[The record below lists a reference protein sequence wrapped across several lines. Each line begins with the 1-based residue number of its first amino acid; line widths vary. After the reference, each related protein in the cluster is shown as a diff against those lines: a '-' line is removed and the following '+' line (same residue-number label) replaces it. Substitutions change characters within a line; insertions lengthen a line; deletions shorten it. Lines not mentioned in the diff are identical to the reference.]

1 MIKIF
6 LPLSKPS
13 IATVTLFSLVWHWNA
28 WFDGLI
34 YSNYTSN
41 YPLQSY
47 LQTLVVSTTDALK
60 TGDLKTIMELTQVN
74 DTNMKAAQIFI
85 SIIPLMLVYP
95 FLQKYFTTGLTLGSV
110 KG

>member
-1 MIKIF
+1 
-6 LPLSKPS
+6 
-13 IATVTLFSLVWHWNA
+13 
-28 WFDGLI
+28 
-34 YSNYTSN
+34 
-41 YPLQSY
+41 
-47 LQTLVVSTTDALK
+47 
-60 TGDLKTIMELTQVN
+60 MELTQVN